1 MRLTVTASVCE
12 TGGANNEDIWGQAG
26 GMVWVMDGA
35 TGLSDHPLIA
45 GPSDAAWFVGQVDA
59 GLRAALAEPVS
70 VQEALAQATRVTA
83 AAAKGL
89 GDTSGVGHH
98 ELPCASFA
106 AVRVVDEASLEFAN
120 LGDCKLLWREGGGL
134 VGNFGTCGVA
144 ALDERI
150 AEQVAADLTRGL
162 APEAVRL
169 NARALARENRKLM
182 NRPGGYWILD
192 LSGDG
197 VPHTQ
202 LCAHRP
208 TTPTD
213 LLLMS
218 DGFYRLVDVYGAY
231 DDAGL
236 LSAATLEGLAGLY
249 GRLRS
254 IEAGDPECRAYPRNK
269 PRDDAAAVLLR
280 FA

>member
-1 MRLTVTASVCE
+1 MQLTVIEAVCE

-26 GMVWVMDGA
+26 GVVWVMDGA

-59 GLRAALAEPVS
+59 GLRTALAEPVATQAAL
-70 VQEALAQATRVTA
+70 VQAVRATA
-83 AAAKGL
+83 HAAKGL
-89 GDTSGVGHH
+89 SDTSGVGHH
-98 ELPCASFA
+98 ELPCASFV
-106 AVRVVDEASLEFAN
+106 AVRRVDEETLEFAN
-120 LGDCKLLWREGGGL
+120 LGDCKLLWREGGGS

-144 ALDERI
+144 ALDELI
-150 AEQVAADLTRGL
+150 AAQVAADLARGM
-162 APEAVRL
+162 APEVVRQ
-169 NARALARENRKLM
+169 NAKALARENRKLM

-192 LSGDG
+192 LSGEG
-197 VPHTQ
+197 APHLQ
-202 LCAHRP
+202 LQTERP
-208 TTPTD
+208 AMAMD

-236 LSAATLEGLAGLY
+236 LEAATREGLASLY
-249 GRLRS
+249 DQVRA